1 MPQRLPSRQHNGA
14 YSSVGPCLPRVVLGR
29 GAHML
34 PSRSTVVAATTVPAA
49 DATAV
54 AAGAT
59 SSAIVATLAAA
70 DSPLVYCIELI

>member
-1 MPQRLPSRQHNGA
+1 
-14 YSSVGPCLPRVVLGR
+14 
-29 GAHML
+29 ML

-49 DATAV
+49 NATAV